1 MRMVGRTRTNWKSWQ
16 GSGNRSRPSEFP
28 GPHSASPRALAPMPD
43 SSYRV
48 TYGRTLFSTS
58 FMLHGYTAITDG
70 HLDVALYVCN
80 EPVCYE
86 PYFFSCLCL
95 QTHKMSSVVI
105 ALQRLVDCGGGQ
117 FHPSHLADPRRSH
130 QSSLAA
136 YKHRKAEKSAGR
148 VSPSL
153 SRSPPSCLVC
163 STLVNGSVPSSIANF
178 STDATPSGSL
188 SVRAWTTSPA
198 RRWTRTFSLARAR
211 LI

>member
-1 MRMVGRTRTNWKSWQ
+1 
-16 GSGNRSRPSEFP
+16 
-28 GPHSASPRALAPMPD
+28 
-43 SSYRV
+43 
-48 TYGRTLFSTS
+48 
-58 FMLHGYTAITDG
+58 MLRGYTAITDG

-86 PYFFSCLCL
+86 SFFFFSCLCL
-95 QTHKMSSVVI
+95 QTHKMSSVSFMSVI
-105 ALQRLVDCGGGQ
+105 ALERLVDCGGGQ
-117 FHPSHLADPRRSH
+117 FPPSHLADTCRSP

-136 YKHRKAEKSAGR
+136 YKHRKVEKTAGR

-153 SRSPPSCLVC
+153 SRSHPSYLVC

-188 SVRAWTTSPA
+188 SVRAWSTSPA

-211 LI
+211 WI